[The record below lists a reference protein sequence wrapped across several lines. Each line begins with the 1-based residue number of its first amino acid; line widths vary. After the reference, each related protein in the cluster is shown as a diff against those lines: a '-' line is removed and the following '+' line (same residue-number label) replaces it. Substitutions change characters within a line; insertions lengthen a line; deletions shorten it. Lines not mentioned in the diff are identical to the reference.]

1 MSLIIYLILT
11 FPFLAMAST
20 TSLPYGEKRRLA
32 SGDQA
37 YDKISHKEKILLI
50 KRVIYDRRGIK

>member
-1 MSLIIYLILT
+1 
-11 FPFLAMAST
+11 MATT
-20 TSLPYGEKRRLA
+20 TSLPNGEKRRLA

-50 KRVIYDRRGIK
+50 KRVIYDRRGIKEVKN